1 MTLLPALGLGVTG
14 LECGDDAVLVGL
26 AQIWMHDLAGE
37 LLGDGGA
44 VGAAA
49 VGVGRLCVEGHRV
62 VDGGGDAGGVQ
73 LGLPG
78 VAVLNQHS
86 VLGED
91 AGAVGLGPG
100 QRSGA
105 GLVG

>member
-1 MTLLPALGLGVTG
+1 MGVTG
-14 LECGDDAVLVGL
+14 LECGDDAVLVRF
-26 AQIWMHDLAGE
+26 AQIRVHGQAHDLAGE

-44 VGAAA
+44 VGAAQ
-49 VGVGRLCVEGHRV
+49 VDVGRLFVEGHRV

-78 VAVLNQHS
+78 IAVRDAQG

-91 AGAVGLGPG
+91 AGAVCFWPG
-100 QRSGA
+100 EELEGFAQRR
-105 GLVG
+105 

>member
-1 MTLLPALGLGVTG
+1 MHGQA
-14 LECGDDAVLVGL
+14 
-26 AQIWMHDLAGE
+26 HDLAGH
-37 LLGDGGA
+37 LPGDRGA
-44 VGAAA
+44 VGAAQ
-49 VGVGRLCVEGHRV
+49 VSVGRLFVQGHRV
-62 VDGGGDAGGVQ
+62 VDGGRNASGLQ

-78 VAVLNQHS
+78 VAVLISQS

>member
-1 MTLLPALGLGVTG
+1 MGDLRLGATG
-14 LECGDDAVLVGL
+14 LECGEDAVLVRL
-26 AQIWMHDLAGE
+26 AQIRVHGQAHDLAGE

-44 VGAAA
+44 VGAAQ
-49 VGVGRLCVEGHRV
+49 VGVGRLFVEGRRV
-62 VDGGGDAGGVQ
+62 VDGGGDAGGVH

-78 VAVLNQHS
+78 VAVLNSHS

-100 QRSGA
+100 RRRW
-105 GLVG
+105 